1 LEKKQFMR
9 MALVTLI
16 LTFSSCCLCL
26 ATILVHPT
34 TGKDFQTTLGKQTQT
49 TELEQASL
57 LSQRVAE
64 LYREGKA
71 ADALPLARQVLA
83 LREKTLGME
92 HESVGAA
99 LSDLAT
105 IYTALKQPPEAE
117 PLFQRA
123 LTIAEKRFGTTS
135 TQIVPLLTSLAFVKY
150 ESGNSRSA
158 EELFNRALSIQEKA
172 LGKEHNEVGNALHNL
187 ARFYFQEQ
195 KYDKALDYYQRAIAI
210 REKLLGPGLGPQHA
224 EIGQMMARCACT
236 MVFAALN
243 LYASTS
249 GARANLEQQAKRANA
264 LVARANRIMLGLP
277 PDPAAPGDPSAP
289 KAKVK
294 VPPVYPPEAKM
305 ARSMGPVVVAIE
317 IDESG
322 MVTSVKPVCGVNR
335 LIAPSVRA
343 AEQWRFEPSL
353 VSGKPAK
360 VSGFLF
366 FNFTLQ

>member
-1 LEKKQFMR
+1 MR
-9 MALVTLI
+9 MTFVLLI
-16 LTFSSCCLCL
+16 LALSSCRFCI
-26 ATILVHPT
+26 ATVMARPT
-34 TGKDFQTTLGKQTQT
+34 TGKDFQAMLGKQTQT
-49 TELEQASL
+49 SELEQASL

-92 HESVGAA
+92 HEFVGAA

-105 IYTALKQPPEAE
+105 IYTALKQPREAE

-123 LTIAEKRFGTTS
+123 LTIAEMRFGTTS

-172 LGKEHNEVGNALHNL
+172 FGTEHSEVGNALHNL

-195 KYDKALDYYQRAIAI
+195 KYDKALDHYQRAIAI
-210 REKLLGPGLGPQHA
+210 KEKLLGPSLGPQHA

-243 LYASTS
+243 LFAST
-249 GARANLEQQAKRANA
+249 
-264 LVARANRIMLGLP
+264 
-277 PDPAAPGDPSAP
+277 
-289 KAKVK
+289 
-294 VPPVYPPEAKM
+294 
-305 ARSMGPVVVAIE
+305 
-317 IDESG
+317 SG

-343 AEQWRFEPSL
+343 AEQWHFEPSL

-366 FNFTLQ
+366 FNFSLQ